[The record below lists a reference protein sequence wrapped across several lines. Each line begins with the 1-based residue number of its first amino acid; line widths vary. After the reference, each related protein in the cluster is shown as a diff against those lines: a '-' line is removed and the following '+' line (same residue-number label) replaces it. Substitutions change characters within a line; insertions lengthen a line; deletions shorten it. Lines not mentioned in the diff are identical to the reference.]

1 MASAEKAIGT
11 RRRKKRIRSRT
22 RVAAGAIAGAMAGC
36 LTTAALH
43 PIDTVKTQMQLQT
56 RGYCSP
62 MHGPLHCF
70 MTLMK
75 AKGIASVYAGF
86 RAAAGGA
93 MISSALYFGAY
104 EWAKTALPM
113 DWPARMAIAAVFG
126 NAVSSTM
133 LVPKELIKQRL
144 QAGATGGAFHVAR
157 TALRRD
163 GIRGLYV
170 GYGTTLLRNAP
181 SNAVNFSLFEW
192 IKARRLEHTRRP
204 ALAPW
209 ESFLAG
215 LTSGGCSSFLT
226 TPMDVAKTRLMTQQ
240 SAKSSLQLRASG
252 LLATLATVAKEDGPL
267 GLYRGAVPRAVHG
280 AAFGALGFLAFET
293 CKRALFVRMSARV
306 AHEGE
311 ADVLVARP

>member
-1 MASAEKAIGT
+1 MAIWTK
-11 RRRKKRIRSRT
+11 RRKRKIQTKT
-22 RVAAGAIAGAMAGC
+22 RVVAGAIAGAMAGC
-36 LTTAALH
+36 VTTAALH
-43 PIDTVKTQMQLQT
+43 PIDTVKTQMQLQS

-70 MTLMK
+70 LTLMK
-75 AKGIASVYAGF
+75 ANGVASVYAGF

-93 MISSALYFGAY
+93 MVSSALYFGAY
-104 EWAKTALPM
+104 EWAKTALPL
-113 DWPARMAIAAVFG
+113 DWPGRMAIAAVIG

-157 TALRRD
+157 TALQRD

-181 SNAVNFSLFEW
+181 SNAINFSLFEW
-192 IKARRLEHTRRP
+192 IKARRLERTQEP

-240 SAKSSLQLRASG
+240 SARSSLQLRASG
-252 LLATLATVAKEDGPL
+252 LLATLAAVAKEDGPL

-293 CKRALFVRMSARV
+293 CKRALLVRMSTRLAEV
-306 AHEGE
+306 
-311 ADVLVARP
+311 DVQHHVVVRP